1 MPRNKKVSD
10 WEAAEFQMLP
20 RKSCTTSCYSLTINR
35 GAFWESI
42 QFPLESTS
50 LFTTAT
56 SHLITGEVLLAAA
69 RAPVQPVTH
78 SFLAASL
85 IPVGNLSAS
94 VSSSRILTDKRRGSS
109 AGSQPSL
116 PPSQFISFY
125 PVHKSVCE
133 IFFFFL
139 VWFGFIRTYFSH
151 CNS

>member
-1 MPRNKKVSD
+1 M
-10 WEAAEFQMLP
+10 
-20 RKSCTTSCYSLTINR
+20 
-35 GAFWESI
+35 
-42 QFPLESTS
+42 
-50 LFTTAT
+50 
-56 SHLITGEVLLAAA
+56 AAA

-78 SFLAASL
+78 SFLAASP

-133 IFFFFL
+133 VFFFFSF
-139 VWFGFIRTYFSH
+139 WFGLVLSERISLIVTVNTLIRELNQGH
-151 CNS
+151 